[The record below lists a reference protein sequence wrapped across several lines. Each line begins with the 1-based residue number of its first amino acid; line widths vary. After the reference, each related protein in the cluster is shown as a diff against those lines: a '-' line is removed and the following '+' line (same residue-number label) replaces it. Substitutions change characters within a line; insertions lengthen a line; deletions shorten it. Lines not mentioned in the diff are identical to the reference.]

1 MMKELVEVIA
11 RALVDEPDKVKVTE
25 EENDREI
32 NVTLRVAKDDMGKV
46 IGRSGRIA
54 KAMRS
59 VVKAAATK
67 TEKHVNGDI
76 LDEEE
81 G

>member
-1 MMKELVEVIA
+1 MKELVETIA
-11 RALVDEPDKVKVTE
+11 RALVDNPDKVVVTQ

-32 NVTLRVAKDDMGKV
+32 NVTLKVAKEDMGKV

-59 VVKAAATK
+59 VVKAEASK
-67 TEKHVNGDI
+67 TDKHVNVDI
-76 LDEEE
+76 ADEEE
-81 G
+81 N

>member
-1 MMKELVEVIA
+1 MKELVETIA
-11 RALVDEPDKVKVTE
+11 RALVDNPDKVVVTQ

-32 NVTLRVAKDDMGKV
+32 NVTLKVAKEDMGKV

-59 VVKAAATK
+59 VVKAAAAK
-67 TEKHVNGDI
+67 TDWSQRAG
-76 LDEEE
+76 
-81 G
+81 

>member
-1 MMKELVEVIA
+1 MEVIA
-11 RALVDEPDKVKVTE
+11 KALVDNPDKVVVTE
-25 EENDREI
+25 EEDDREI
-32 NVTLRVAKDDMGKV
+32 NVMLKVAKEDMGKV

-67 TEKHVNGDI
+67 TEKHVNVDI
-76 LDEEE
+76 ADEDEA
-81 G
+81 

>member
-1 MMKELVEVIA
+1 MKELVEVIA
-11 RALVDEPDKVKVTE
+11 RALVDEPDKVKVAE
-25 EENDREI
+25 EENEREI

-54 KAMRS
+54 KAIRA

-67 TEKHVNGDI
+67 TEKHVNVDI